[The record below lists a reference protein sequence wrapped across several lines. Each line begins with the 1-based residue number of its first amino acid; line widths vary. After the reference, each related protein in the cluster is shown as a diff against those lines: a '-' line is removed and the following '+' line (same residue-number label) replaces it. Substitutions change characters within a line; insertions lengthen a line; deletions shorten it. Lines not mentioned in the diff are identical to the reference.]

1 MFDFYLLKNIFFNTK
16 IHQQYSIV
24 FLERVDVPWVS
35 KSFDTVTFFEA
46 GLQIHRIHT
55 KFGGFG
61 PSNENTTLPKKFC
74 EILKT
79 REAPSSFVALGEI

>member
-1 MFDFYLLKNIFFNTK
+1 MGSSSQNQAI
-16 IHQQYSIV
+16 IHICES
-24 FLERVDVPWVS
+24 LPWVS

-46 GLQIHRIHT
+46 GLQIHRIPT

-61 PSNENTTLPKKFC
+61 PSNGNTTLPKKFC